1 MIAKAST
8 NHSPANMAERNEK
21 SSPFSNVVPFAK
33 IVETTKRGIIV
44 FRLLLGS
51 VSANQIFQIVLRVNQ
66 APRAYFDRNHL

>member
-8 NHSPANMAERNEK
+8 NHSLANMAERNEK